1 MYGNVPGYDIE
12 TEYAIIKN
20 TLLEEKRETQEYEG
34 RGLRNVIRS
43 YMECLKRE
51 NIRRTIG
58 AATPICAEQLTGLSF
73 LSTYASLFFRQS
85 GFDDAFLI
93 TTIMCKSSR
102 LSSMSRKLIHYVG
115 CIALVA
121 SVCLMVAT
129 DKIGRRNIV
138 FVASI
143 VCTIAMLV
151 IGILGLVPKTPA
163 LNNFLI
169 FIACLWSFCSNA
181 RKC

>member
-1 MYGNVPGYDIE
+1 
-12 TEYAIIKN
+12 
-20 TLLEEKRETQEYEG
+20 
-34 RGLRNVIRS
+34 
-43 YMECLKRE
+43 
-51 NIRRTIG
+51 
-58 AATPICAEQLTGLSF
+58 
-73 LSTYASLFFRQS
+73 
-85 GFDDAFLI
+85 
-93 TTIMCKSSR
+93 
-102 LSSMSRKLIHYVG
+102 MSRKLIHYVG